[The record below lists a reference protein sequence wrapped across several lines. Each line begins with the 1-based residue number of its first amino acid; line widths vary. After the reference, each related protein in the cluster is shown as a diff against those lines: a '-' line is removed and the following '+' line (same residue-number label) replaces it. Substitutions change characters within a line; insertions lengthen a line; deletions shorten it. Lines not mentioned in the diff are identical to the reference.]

1 MCAHAHLLVCS
12 SKLISFFIFIML
24 MSTKKLRVFA
34 LASVSVLV
42 IAFASVTISF
52 TSSAALATPSRNSNT
67 SPIPPILREVY
78 KVTAGEGDATAV
90 NIRLSS
96 NQGCK
101 IIETIK
107 VGTIVAIR
115 STDSDTTQCEN
126 ADGQTIT
133 LYRLSEDSRGKGR
146 YIAANNLVKR
156 NAGEAFNENNQ
167 AQVSSSN
174 GLNIRGEDCKL
185 LNETDKSIPIALRK
199 GTLVTLPDPDNVKTI
214 TCNIPVD
221 RILYTF
227 EMVEVE
233 FQYKKGKENVTAT
246 GYVAQEN
253 LKIPD
258 NTGRKIIIIQ

>member
-1 MCAHAHLLVCS
+1 M
-12 SKLISFFIFIML
+12 F

-42 IAFASVTISF
+42 IAFAFVTIGF

-67 SPIPPILREVY
+67 PPIPPIIREVY
-78 KVTAGEGDATAV
+78 KVTAGGGDATAV

-185 LNETDKSIPIALRK
+185 LNETDKSIPKALPNRA
-199 GTLVTLPDPDNVKTI
+199 LVTLRDPDNVKTI

-227 EMVEVE
+227 EMVEVV
-233 FQYKKGKENVTAT
+233 YKYTKGGQDVQVT

>member
-1 MCAHAHLLVCS
+1 
-12 SKLISFFIFIML
+12 
-24 MSTKKLRVFA
+24 MSTKKLRIFA

-42 IAFASVTISF
+42 IAFAFVTIGF
-52 TSSAALATPSRNSNT
+52 TSSAALATPSRNSDT

-78 KVTAGEGDATAV
+78 KVTAGEGDATAI
-90 NIRLSS
+90 NIRDGNCNIIGSV
-96 NQGCK
+96 K
-101 IIETIK
+101 IN
-107 VGTIVAIR
+107 TIVTIRGASDSNAIICPA
-115 STDSDTTQCEN
+115 TDGN
-126 ADGQTIT
+126 PIK
-133 LYRLSEDSRGKGR
+133 LYRLSEDGRRKKER
-146 YIAANNLVKR
+146 YIAANNLAKR
-156 NAGEAFNENNQ
+156 NAGEAFNEKKQ
-167 AQVSSSN
+167 AQVSSSK
-174 GLNIRGEDCKL
+174 GIILREDCKL

-233 FQYKKGKENVTAT
+233 FQYKKGKDNVAGT

-258 NTGRKIIIIQ
+258 DTGREIFRIQF

>member
-1 MCAHAHLLVCS
+1 
-12 SKLISFFIFIML
+12 
-24 MSTKKLRVFA
+24 MSTKKLRIFA

-42 IAFASVTISF
+42 IAFAFVTIGF
-52 TSSAALATPSRNSNT
+52 TSSAALATPPRDSNT

-78 KVTAGEGDATAV
+78 KVTAGGGDATAV
-90 NIRLSS
+90 NIRDGNCNIIGSV
-96 NQGCK
+96 K
-101 IIETIK
+101 IN
-107 VGTIVAIR
+107 TIVTIR
-115 STDSDTTQCEN
+115 GTSDSDAIICPAT
-126 ADGQTIT
+126 DGNPIK
-133 LYRLSEDSRGKGR
+133 LYRLSEDRGKQNGR

-167 AQVSSSN
+167 AQVFASN

-185 LNETDKSIPIALRK
+185 LNETDKSIPKALPN
-199 GTLVTLPDPDNVKTI
+199 GALVTLSDSNNVKTI
-214 TCNIPVD
+214 TCDIVVKRIP
-221 RILYTF
+221 YTF

-258 NTGRKIIIIQ
+258 NTGRKIFRIQ

>member
-1 MCAHAHLLVCS
+1 
-12 SKLISFFIFIML
+12 
-24 MSTKKLRVFA
+24 MSTKKLRVFV

-78 KVTAGEGDATAV
+78 KVTAGEGDVTEV

-96 NQGCK
+96 DQGCK

-115 STDSDTTQCEN
+115 STNSDTTQCEN

-133 LYRLSEDSRGKGR
+133 LYRLSEDGRRKKER

-214 TCNIPVD
+214 TCNIPVN

-227 EMVEVE
+227 EMVEVV
-233 FQYKKGKENVTAT
+233 YKYTKGGQDVQVT

>member
-1 MCAHAHLLVCS
+1 
-12 SKLISFFIFIML
+12 

-78 KVTAGEGDATAV
+78 KVTAGEGDVTEV

-96 NQGCK
+96 DQGCK

-115 STDSDTTQCEN
+115 STNSDTTQCEN

-133 LYRLSEDSRGKGR
+133 LYRLSEDGRRKKGR

-185 LNETDKSIPIALRK
+185 LNETDKSIPKALPNRA
-199 GTLVTLPDPDNVKTI
+199 LVTLPDPDNVKTI

>member
-1 MCAHAHLLVCS
+1 
-12 SKLISFFIFIML
+12 ML

-78 KVTAGEGDATAV
+78 KVTAGEGDVTEV

-96 NQGCK
+96 DQGCK

-115 STDSDTTQCEN
+115 STNSDTTQCEN

-133 LYRLSEDSRGKGR
+133 LYRLSEDGRRKKER

-214 TCNIPVD
+214 TCNIPVN

-227 EMVEVE
+227 EMVEVV
-233 FQYKKGKENVTAT
+233 YKYTKGGQDVQVT

>member
-1 MCAHAHLLVCS
+1 
-12 SKLISFFIFIML
+12 
-24 MSTKKLRVFA
+24 MSTKKLRIFA

-42 IAFASVTISF
+42 IAFAFVTIGF
-52 TSSAALATPSRNSNT
+52 TSSAALATPSGNSNT

-96 NQGCK
+96 DKNCE
-101 IIETIK
+101 IIGTIK

-115 STDSDTTQCEN
+115 STNSDTTECEN
-126 ADGQTIT
+126 ADGQKIT
-133 LYRLSEDSRGKGR
+133 LYRLSEDGRGKKGR
-146 YIAANNLVKR
+146 YIAANNLDKR
-156 NAGEAFNENNQ
+156 NAGEAFNEKNQ

-185 LNETDKSIPIALRK
+185 LNETDKSIPKTLPNGA
-199 GTLVTLPDPDNVKTI
+199 LVTLRDSNNVKTI
-214 TCNIPVD
+214 TCDIAVD
-221 RILYTF
+221 RIPYTF

-233 FQYKKGKENVTAT
+233 FQYKKGKDNVAGT

-258 NTGRKIIIIQ
+258 NTGRKIFRIQ

>member
-1 MCAHAHLLVCS
+1 
-12 SKLISFFIFIML
+12 

-52 TSSAALATPSRNSNT
+52 TSSAALATPSRNSDT

-78 KVTAGEGDATAV
+78 KVTAGEGDVTEV

-96 NQGCK
+96 DQGCK
-101 IIETIK
+101 IIRTIK

-185 LNETDKSIPIALRK
+185 LNETDKSIPKALSNN
-199 GTLVTLPDPDNVKTI
+199 TLVTLSEPVETI
-214 TCNIPVD
+214 TCDIVDPIP
-221 RILYTF
+221 YTF
-227 EMVEVE
+227 EMVKVVYE
-233 FQYKKGKENVTAT
+233 YTKGGQNVKVT
-246 GYVAQEN
+246 GYVAQEF
-253 LKIPD
+253 LRPAKI
-258 NTGRKIIIIQ
+258 K

>member
-1 MCAHAHLLVCS
+1 
-12 SKLISFFIFIML
+12 ML

-52 TSSAALATPSRNSNT
+52 TSSAALATPSRNSDT

-78 KVTAGEGDATAV
+78 KVTAGEGDATAI
-90 NIRLSS
+90 NIRDGNCNIIGSV
-96 NQGCK
+96 K
-101 IIETIK
+101 IN
-107 VGTIVAIR
+107 TIVTIRGASDSNAIICPA
-115 STDSDTTQCEN
+115 TDGN
-126 ADGQTIT
+126 PIK
-133 LYRLSEDSRGKGR
+133 LYRLSEDGRRKKGR

-185 LNETDKSIPIALRK
+185 LNETDKSIPKALPNRA
-199 GTLVTLPDPDNVKTI
+199 LVTLRDPDNVKTI

>member
-1 MCAHAHLLVCS
+1 
-12 SKLISFFIFIML
+12 
-24 MSTKKLRVFA
+24 MSTKKLRIFA

-52 TSSAALATPSRNSNT
+52 TSSAALATPSRNSDT

-78 KVTAGEGDATAV
+78 KVTAGEGDVTEV

-96 NQGCK
+96 DQGCK
-101 IIETIK
+101 IIRTIK

-133 LYRLSEDSRGKGR
+133 LYRLSEDGRRKKGR

-214 TCNIPVD
+214 TCNIPVN

-227 EMVEVE
+227 EMVEVV
-233 FQYKKGKENVTAT
+233 YKYTKGGQDVQVT

>member
-1 MCAHAHLLVCS
+1 
-12 SKLISFFIFIML
+12 
-24 MSTKKLRVFA
+24 MSTKKLRIFA

-52 TSSAALATPSRNSNT
+52 TSSAALATPSRNSDT

-78 KVTAGEGDATAV
+78 KVTAGEGDVTEV

-96 NQGCK
+96 DQGCK
-101 IIETIK
+101 IIRTIK

-185 LNETDKSIPIALRK
+185 LNETDKSIPKALPNRA
-199 GTLVTLPDPDNVKTI
+199 LVTLRDPDNVKTI
-214 TCNIPVD
+214 TCNIPVN

-227 EMVEVE
+227 EMVEVV
-233 FQYKKGKENVTAT
+233 YKYTKGGQDVQVT